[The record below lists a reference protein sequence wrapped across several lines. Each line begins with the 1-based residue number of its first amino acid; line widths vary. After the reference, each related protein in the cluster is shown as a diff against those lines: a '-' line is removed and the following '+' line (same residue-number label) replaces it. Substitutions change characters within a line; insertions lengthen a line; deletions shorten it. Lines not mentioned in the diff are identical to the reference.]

1 MGVEGVHIFRAARLP
16 ARSWTWRGFTSSARH
31 DSAEFHHWV
40 RANVEYADYPYARFD
55 VSLNPLVY
63 TDEEYARYFET
74 TDVSELMGGEWDLV
88 ADRFRRRGERIN
100 GRAGLIDRRIRSRAR
115 LVDCQGRICISGVW
129 LNFKLAAF
137 WVIDQLRNWPGRG
150 GEGWGGWGQYRKH
163 MLTSNA

>member
-74 TDVSELMGGEWDLV
+74 TDVSELMGGSGIWS
-88 ADRFRRRGERIN
+88 RI
-100 GRAGLIDRRIRSRAR
+100 A
-115 LVDCQGRICISGVW
+115 SGVAGSASTAEQGSSTAES
-129 LNFKLAAF
+129 AAAPASSTAKAESAYLEF
-137 WVIDQLRNWPGRG
+137 G
-150 GEGWGGWGQYRKH
+150 
-163 MLTSNA
+163 